1 MKKILITLLSLVS
14 LVSYSQKIPCIEYPL
29 YSDIWTHECGTNG
42 IQKLLPKDNKSFS
55 LTNSY
60 FVDNV
65 DERKVESYLLE
76 SLNEFRADYGKGPV
90 KESKWLTKISEIY
103 AKKLSNST
111 FKHDKL
117 KKFGVDMMENIAGY
131 MALTFS
137 HLTVEDG
144 DLNKIIADA
153 YFDIYVSSKHHM
165 EMLLCDNEYF
175 GFGLVIKE
183 SGKMYGVV
191 RCSSKSK
198 NK

>member
-29 YSDIWTHECGTNG
+29 YSDIWTHECG
-42 IQKLLPKDNKSFS
+42 
-55 LTNSY
+55 
-60 FVDNV
+60 
-65 DERKVESYLLE
+65 RKVESYLLE

>member
-1 MKKILITLLSLVS
+1 MK
-14 LVSYSQKIPCIEYPL
+14 
-29 YSDIWTHECGTNG
+29 
-42 IQKLLPKDNKSFS
+42 
-55 LTNSY
+55 
-60 FVDNV
+60 
-65 DERKVESYLLE
+65 
-76 SLNEFRADYGKGPV
+76 
-90 KESKWLTKISEIY
+90 
-103 AKKLSNST
+103 
-111 FKHDKL
+111 
-117 KKFGVDMMENIAGY
+117 ENIAGY
-131 MALTFS
+131 MSLTFS

-165 EMLLCDNEYF
+165 EMLLCDNQYF